1 MQTLIGG
8 IIFSVGILFSSCNYE
23 NSHNARQKDSNIV
36 SDTSN
41 TEIKT
46 KNTVSEDDSELLNIV
61 KEYKATYSKMYD
73 FDTTFDSEKHSYRVN
88 FSHKCLF
95 DSSLTIPEKYV
106 SIYRMKEFTTHNF
119 QSSFA
124 LYKDGAEITN
134 MNITKSVFSPLI
146 DENLIKYGNL
156 LYPRIKVGSNPFTVE
171 INYSLSIP
179 LTDIGKSVM
188 LSFDNQG
195 QQKLK

>member
-1 MQTLIGG
+1 MQTLIGV
-8 IIFSVGILFSSCNYE
+8 IIFLVGILFSTCNYE
-23 NSHNARQKDSNIV
+23 KSQNARQKDSNIF

-46 KNTVSEDDSELLNIV
+46 KSTVSEDDSELLNIV
-61 KEYKATYSKMYD
+61 NEYKSTYTKMYD
-73 FDTTFDSEKHSYRVN
+73 FDTAFDSEKHSYRVI

-95 DSSLTIPEKYV
+95 DSSLSIPEKYV
-106 SIYRMKEFTTHNF
+106 SIYRMKEFITHNF
-119 QSSFA
+119 QSSFI

-134 MNITKSVFSPLI
+134 MIITKSVFSPLF
-146 DENLIKYGNL
+146 DENLRKYGNL